1 MLITSNRP
9 VGEWGMVFGD
19 AVVAT
24 AIPDSLLHYGT
35 VLTLRGER
43 FRLRKK
49 RRMEQAR
56 R

>member
-1 MLITSNRP
+1 
-9 VGEWGMVFGD
+9 MVFGD
-19 AVVAT
+19 ALVAT
-24 AIPDSLLHYGT
+24 AIPDSLLHHGT